1 MALTLPT
8 KPSSAVL
15 MCASCRVAIPT
26 LTQNREDN
34 RTVSNAA
41 LIAIVGP
48 TAAGKSAVAM
58 DVAHR
63 LGAEIVNADAFCLY
77 RGMDIGTAKPSAADQ
92 AAVVHHLLDTH
103 DVEDDVDVVTYQVMA
118 RAAIEEI
125 IGRGTTALLVGGSGL
140 YVQAASMISGSR
152 HRSPDPRRARG
163 RTGGPRPSG
172 VARAIEP
179 HWTRRRQRSSCPP
192 TVDGSCG
199 RWKSMPWVSGSR
211 PRWTSRNRGD
221 RRCGSGGIRGSNRW
235 TPPSRHGSTLCGR
248 AGFVEEVRALAP
260 RMGRTASRAVGYRQ
274 ILEDPDA
281 ALEPTI
287 IATRRLARRQ
297 RRWFRRDAGVQW
309 AESSSRLRQILGRL
323 ET

>member
-1 MALTLPT
+1 M
-8 KPSSAVL
+8 
-15 MCASCRVAIPT
+15 AIPT

-103 DVEDDVDVVTYQVMA
+103 DVEDDVDVATYQVMA

-140 YVQAASMISGSR
+140 YVQAVLDDLRFPGT
-152 HRSPDPRRARG
+152 DPRIRAELEDELAALGPQVLHERLSRTDPQAAAVILPTNG
-163 RTGGPRPSG
+163 RRIVRALEVNAMGQRFQATLDEPKPWRPALRIGWDPG
-172 VARAIEP
+172 VESVDAAIAARVHAMWE
-179 HWTRRRQRSSCPP
+179 
-192 TVDGSCG
+192 
-199 RWKSMPWVSGSR
+199 
-211 PRWTSRNRGD
+211 
-221 RRCGSGGIRGSNRW
+221 
-235 TPPSRHGSTLCGR
+235 